1 MNDNKETR
9 KMKKVIILFG
19 ILILVVLTAC
29 SGSGAEE
36 PAVANQEQSAAIVSS
51 TQLVQIDSGAA
62 QPVQS
67 EDTGSSTRLNESSTD
82 ALPVQTQLALGTILL
97 EDGDLAVDSD
107 RAGELL
113 PLWRVVQ
120 SLAES
125 GTAAGAEITAVVN
138 QIQGGMTAEQI
149 AAIADLQ
156 LTQDSIRSLV
166 QDGSIAIAR
175 EDVKSGD
182 TGAAAGG
189 GAPGGGGGGP
199 LGGQADPSQQ
209 ATRQAAQSSNGGND
223 RLGQAVTNAVIQ
235 MLEAK

>member
-1 MNDNKETR
+1 
-9 KMKKVIILFG
+9 MKKVITLFSM
-19 ILILVVLTAC
+19 LILVVMTAC
-29 SGSGAEE
+29 SGSGEEE
-36 PAVANQEQSAAIVSS
+36 PAAANQDQSGNTVSN
-51 TQLVQIDSGAA
+51 TQVIQSDVATL

-67 EDTGSSTRLNESSTD
+67 EDTGNRAQLSEGYTD

-97 EDGDLAVDSD
+97 EDGELAVDSD
-107 RAGELL
+107 QADELL
-113 PLWRVVQ
+113 PLWRVTQ

-138 QIQGGMTAEQI
+138 QIQDGMTAEQI
-149 AAIADLQ
+149 SAIADMQ
-156 LTQDSIRSLV
+156 LSQEAIRSLV

-175 EDVKSGD
+175 EDVKNGD
-182 TGAAAGG
+182 TNTATGG
-189 GAPGGGGGGP
+189 GALGGGGGGP